1 MAAHA
6 DSSYWDVHYAEH
18 GARWGRLPAISAE
31 ETWWRLR
38 GTGARRVLVAGCG
51 YGRHAAYFARLG
63 LDTTGLDSSRT
74 AIDMAHAFALEDGLE
89 LVLSCAS
96 ATRMPFPTAAFDAV
110 YDHAL
115 LHHLCAPDRQ
125 LAIAEYRRVLRPH
138 GLLVVS
144 VLSEQDPENGIGP
157 ELEPGTF
164 RGADGRLEHFF
175 GMQEL
180 ASALDGFAIE
190 SLVGLREP
198 GEAPEADPR
207 FYLRAVARRWGERKL
222 AERGRRKWGR
232 QRLRSRRP
240 EPETPRHGRTLS

>member
-1 MAAHA
+1 MASNV
-6 DSSYWDVHYAEH
+6 DSSYWDAHYAEH
-18 GARWGRLPAISAE
+18 GVRWGRLPAISAE

-63 LDTTGLDSSRT
+63 LDTTGLDSSRA
-74 AIDMAHAFALEDGLE
+74 AIDMAHTFAVEDGLE

-96 ATRMPFPTAAFDAV
+96 ATHMPFPTAAFDAL

-115 LHHLCAPDRQ
+115 LHHLNESARQ

-144 VLSEQDPENGIGP
+144 VLSEHDPENGVGP

-164 RGADGRLEHFF
+164 LGADGRLEHFF

-180 ASALDGFAIE
+180 ASALDGFAVE
-190 SLVGLREP
+190 SVVGLREP

-207 FYLRAVARRWGERKL
+207 FYLRAVARRWGEREL
-222 AERGRRKWGR
+222 AARGRRKWGN
-232 QRLRSRRP
+232 QRPRFRRP
-240 EPETPRHGRTLS
+240 GSGTPRHERTLS